1 VVALTERIQT
11 ARRIP
16 LRRVVPVY
24 LSAIVAAEALVAYG
38 SPLAGILI
46 DAVVV
51 FVGLNQYL
59 IERDRL
65 DASGPLRA
73 ESTKSL
79 DVLLVLPLVPIL
91 RICSLTMSVSA
102 VPELWRYVVV
112 GVPVLAAALLTG
124 ALGDR
129 RRLIALLHV
138 ESRRHQAAIGLT
150 GLPLGLLAYLALRP
164 APLADSTSPAQIAA
178 GCAILVVFSGLLEE
192 LVFRGLLQDAFCSCY
207 GPAGQLVSGAL
218 FAAVYLG
225 AGSAAAAVV
234 FAAIG
239 LSFGFAVARTHSL
252 VGVVAAH
259 GLLSIG
265 LVLVWPQ
272 VLG

>member
-1 VVALTERIQT
+1 VVALSDRMQL

-16 LRRVVPVY
+16 LRGAVPVY
-24 LSAIVAAEALVAYG
+24 VAAIVTAEALVAYG

-46 DAVVV
+46 DALVVLV
-51 FVGLNQYL
+51 VLNQYL
-59 IERDRL
+59 VERDRL
-65 DASGPLRA
+65 DASLQAGG
-73 ESTKSL
+73 ESARSL
-79 DVLLVLPLVPIL
+79 AVLLVLPLVPIL
-91 RICSLTMSVSA
+91 RICSLTMTVSV
-102 VPELWRYVVV
+102 VPELEQYVVV
-112 GVPVLAAALLTG
+112 GVPVLAAALSTA

-129 RRLIALLHV
+129 ARLVALFRVGSGRR
-138 ESRRHQAAIGLT
+138 QAVIGLT

-164 APLADSTSPAQIAA
+164 DPVAGSTSLAQIAA
-178 GCAILVVFSGLLEE
+178 GCVILIVFSGLLEE
-192 LVFRGLLQDAFCSCY
+192 LVFRGLLQDAFCSRY

-225 AGSAAAAVV
+225 AGSAAAVLV

-239 LSFGFAVARTHSL
+239 LAFGFAVSRTRSI

-265 LVLVWPQ
+265 LVLVWPH